1 MNTRKAL
8 VVGIENYPGKPLKGC
23 CNDTSSLE
31 KLLAYHENGT
41 PNFAVI
47 KKDNVQSKIMLKTLI
62 EQCFDGNADI
72 ALFYYSGHGHID
84 SDDGYLVTP
93 DYVEGDWGVK
103 FQDVLSIVTA
113 SKCKER
119 IIILDCCY
127 SGFMG
132 NVSAL
137 GQSIAVINEGV
148 TILAASRKDESALL
162 IGKNSLFTS
171 FLLEALSGGAADVL
185 GNITVG
191 SVYAFINKSLGSGGQ
206 IPVFKTNVTHFAT
219 LREVNPRVDISIIK
233 NLVNYFSN
241 DNSQFRLDPSFEQTN
256 TPEVKHEI
264 IEPYAEDKHVKI
276 FKDLQ
281 KLESIGL
288 VVPVDERHMYFAA
301 MNSKSCQLTA
311 VGKYYWQLVK
321 KGVIK

>member
-113 SKCKER
+113 SKCKE
-119 IIILDCCY
+119 DA
-127 SGFMG
+127 MG
-132 NVSAL
+132 KETRSRT
-137 GQSIAVINEGV
+137 V
-148 TILAASRKDESALL
+148 TEARLKKL
-162 IGKNSLFTS
+162 I
-171 FLLEALSGGAADVL
+171 
-185 GNITVG
+185 
-191 SVYAFINKSLGSGGQ
+191 
-206 IPVFKTNVTHFAT
+206 
-219 LREVNPRVDISIIK
+219 
-233 NLVNYFSN
+233 
-241 DNSQFRLDPSFEQTN
+241 
-256 TPEVKHEI
+256 
-264 IEPYAEDKHVKI
+264 
-276 FKDLQ
+276 
-281 KLESIGL
+281 
-288 VVPVDERHMYFAA
+288 M
-301 MNSKSCQLTA
+301 
-311 VGKYYWQLVK
+311 
-321 KGVIK
+321 